1 MSVRLIAAL
10 LCMEL
15 RSNRKALFVDLK
27 KIALSI
33 VKNPGVR
40 KAVLGLLA
48 AIAAAAGFSQLGCHD
63 LTPKQQARLDQF
75 ECQVAAVAPIVEP
88 IYDAADLVL
97 KLRSGEASLGQV
109 LATLEAGEPEVR
121 ELFARLEACNGEP
134 ESEPAALVPA
144 SW

>member
-10 LCMEL
+10 LAMEL
-15 RSNRKALFVDLK
+15 RSNRKALLVDLK

-40 KAVLGLLA
+40 KAALALLA
-48 AIAAAAGFSQLGCHD
+48 ALAAAAGASRLGCHD
-63 LTPKQQARLDQF
+63 LTPKQQARLDKF
-75 ECQVAAVAPIVEP
+75 ECQVRAVAPLVEP

-109 LATLEAGEPEVR
+109 LKTLEAGEPEVR
-121 ELFARLEACNGEP
+121 ELLARLEACEGEP
-134 ESEPAALVPA
+134 EAEPAALVPA